1 MSSRSWDVHHRVLPK
16 HLVILPQ
23 WKSKSRP
30 LPKVVG
36 TQRTVAPEETFRRA
50 YAEACSLGMT
60 RLGDITGMDRLG
72 IPTYCA
78 IVPKSKDI
86 ISVYTGKGLD
96 RIDAKVGALMEAIE
110 RQTALR
116 AKLPIV
122 IGSVNDLRRDL
133 EVLDPNEA
141 TLELLPDYSESRE
154 YSWVLGHE
162 LLSQSDVLVPAE
174 MAGYLWENLLPG
186 PFVPFSSTN
195 GLASGNII
203 EEAICQALC
212 ELIERDAWTLAD
224 IGAHL
229 IPWTRR
235 RLVEPETADSGKDDF
250 EIFASL
256 ELEDDRALEL
266 FNTAGVE
273 LVVHD
278 ITSDIGIP
286 TVFAAVLDDAF
297 PDFPMIH
304 AGLGTHPNA
313 QVAVRRALTEAAQS
327 RCVDIQ
333 GVREDLCPAD
343 AEQTVF
349 NAHTS
354 RISTVNHRVWTIN
367 HSRVRKKVSALPSA
381 VYDDVQEDLDHILS
395 RLQQRGIRQVIVVDL
410 SPDGAPYSVVRVIV
424 PGLETWSVHH
434 ARLGKRALEFWRTHV

>member
-1 MSSRSWDVHHRVLPK
+1 
-16 HLVILPQ
+16 VIVPQ
-23 WKSKSRP
+23 LKSKSRP

-36 TQRTVAPEETFRRA
+36 TQRTIAPEETFNRVF
-50 YAEACSLGMT
+50 AEACALGMT

-78 IVPKSKDI
+78 IVPKSRDV

-96 RIDAKVGALMEAIE
+96 PIDAKVGALMEAIE

-116 AKLPIV
+116 AQLPII
-122 IGSVNDLRRDL
+122 IGSVKDLRRDH
-133 EVLDPNEA
+133 EVLDPSEA
-141 TLELLPDYSESRE
+141 MLELLPDYSEARE
-154 YSWVLGHE
+154 YSWILGHE
-162 LLSQSDVLVPAE
+162 LLSQSDVLVPAG
-174 MAGYLWENLLPG
+174 MTGYLWENLLPG
-186 PFVPFSSTN
+186 PFIPFSSTN

-203 EEAICQALC
+203 EEAIFQSLC

-235 RLVEPETADSGKDDF
+235 RLVEPETADSGEDDF
-250 EIFASL
+250 EMFQSL
-256 ELEDDRALEL
+256 ELENDRVLEL
-266 FNTAGVE
+266 FNAAGLDPV
-273 LVVHD
+273 LHD

-297 PDFPMIH
+297 PGFPMIH
-304 AGLGTHPNA
+304 AGLGTHPDA
-313 QVAVRRALTEAAQS
+313 RVAVRRALTEAAQS

-333 GVREDLCPAD
+333 GVREDLCPPD
-343 AEQTVF
+343 AEQTAF
-349 NAHTS
+349 NTHTS
-354 RISTVNHRVWTIN
+354 RISTVNHKVWTIN
-367 HSRVRKKVSALPSA
+367 HSRLRKKVSALPSA

-395 RLQQRGIRQVIVVDL
+395 RLKQRGIRQVIVVDL

-424 PGLETWSVHH
+424 PGLETWSVNH
-434 ARLGKRALEFWRTHV
+434 ARLGKRALEFWRSHV